1 MGLLAPAML
10 WIAAGVVPAL
20 LLLYFLKL
28 RRREETVPSTLLW
41 KRAVQDLQVNAPF
54 QRLRKNLLLLL
65 QLLVLIAAILAL
77 ARPTITSKAAQER
90 SLVLLIDNSASMNT
104 REGKQ
109 TRLEIAREQAVRLL
123 KTVNRTN
130 SRWMGFGA
138 PAEQTRVMVIAFAD
152 RARVVSPGFS
162 TNVAELE
169 ALVRGIPP
177 TDERTNLQEALRLAD
192 AYMAQTTVEQNPQP
206 AETASRLVLFSDGGI
221 ADLAELTLRHGT
233 MEIVRIGETQNNVG
247 ITALR
252 TQRGYERPEVL
263 EAFLEVRNYAAEPV
277 QTDVS
282 IFVDDVL
289 ADAPIQTVSL
299 EAARAADLNPDDSAA
314 PDARAKRWQPS
325 SASLSFE
332 LVLDRAAKL
341 DVRLSREDD
350 FSADNRAYAVIPP
363 PRKLSVLFVS
373 KGNVF
378 LESVLN
384 RDALPLERVKYLTP
398 EQYEAAPPADI
409 ESGGRSIFDVVI
421 IDGHD
426 TARLPIGNYL
436 FVNALPQMAGVSRK
450 GDADAYNLIWW
461 DETHPVL
468 RYVNLDF
475 VFVAAGLI
483 VELPQEAQVII
494 EGPSGPSLAR
504 YARGGS
510 QFFLLTFDV
519 ARSNW
524 VLKKGFP
531 TFMQN
536 VVRFLAAVGP
546 DSDGAAQRPG
556 EALRLPLPPGT
567 TEARVMRP
575 DARVAVVR
583 ADDSGAAH
591 YAGTDLVGVYRVDPG
606 VAGRDRVA
614 VNLEDDNESNI
625 APRSGLKIGAQPLA
639 EGEAIKTATPEIWR
653 WFVGAALAIVLLEWY
668 IYNRR
673 VMV

>member
-104 REGKQ
+104 REGQ
-109 TRLEIAREQAVRLL
+109 ETRLEIAREQAVRLL

-130 SRWMGFGA
+130 SRWMGFGS

-169 ALVRGIPP
+169 TLVRGIPP

-221 ADLAELTLRHGT
+221 ADLAELTLRNGT
-233 MEIVRIGETQNNVG
+233 MEIVRIGQTQNNVG

-299 EAARAADLNPDDSAA
+299 DAAEAVDVDPNDPA
-314 PDARAKRWQPS
+314 PPEARAKRWQAS

-332 LVLDRAAKL
+332 LLLDRAAKL
-341 DVRLSREDD
+341 DVRLSREDG

-421 IDGHD
+421 VDGHD

-436 FVNALPQMAGVSRK
+436 FVNGLPQVAGVSRK

-483 VELPQEAQVII
+483 VELPQEAQVVI

-546 DSDGAAQRPG
+546 ESEGAAQRPG

-567 TEARVMRP
+567 SEARVTRP

-583 ADDSGAAH
+583 ADESGAAH
-591 YAGTDLVGVYRVDPG
+591 YAGTDTVGVYRVDPG
-606 VAGRDRVA
+606 VTGRDRVA

-625 APRSGLKIGAQPLA
+625 APRSGLKIGTQQLA
-639 EGEAIKTATPEIWR
+639 EGQAIKTATPEIWR